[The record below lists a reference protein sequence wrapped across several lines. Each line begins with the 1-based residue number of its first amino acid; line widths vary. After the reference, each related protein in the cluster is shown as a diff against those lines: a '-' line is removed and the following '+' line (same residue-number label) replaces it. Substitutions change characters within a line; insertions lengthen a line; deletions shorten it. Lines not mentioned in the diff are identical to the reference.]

1 MSVAERL
8 HNVAAHNFSTNYTE
22 AHLFLLGRTSLQIV
36 CDAARAPIR
45 RIPTSAAWTALAE
58 LRTPSEISWLTI
70 PIEPIYFQTWESS
83 LAAFGYGISNNNKW
97 ILLDSV
103 CWPCRL
109 QTFPHLKSLSSNVR
123 SLISMPESRM
133 AAMVLGNSSRATS
146 ASFSIEMAALLIA
159 WKFNQTLKLLLVS
172 SGLSSTIRTNTLWR
186 FYSLWPVRGTL
197 GIYCLNCWINSSWWG
212 NLPILKL
219 IIEHV
224 CLLTIDQIEGTYIQG
239 RNGCHE

>member
-58 LRTPSEISWLTI
+58 LRTPSEISWL
-70 PIEPIYFQTWESS
+70 
-83 LAAFGYGISNNNKW
+83 
-97 ILLDSV
+97 
-103 CWPCRL
+103 
-109 QTFPHLKSLSSNVR
+109 KSLSSNVR

-159 WKFNQTLKLLLVS
+159 
-172 SGLSSTIRTNTLWR
+172 
-186 FYSLWPVRGTL
+186 
-197 GIYCLNCWINSSWWG
+197 
-212 NLPILKL
+212 
-219 IIEHV
+219 
-224 CLLTIDQIEGTYIQG
+224 
-239 RNGCHE
+239 